1 MVQSSRASTVDQVFM
16 RPLGRSR
23 FRHASATRSEKIAGI
38 SSRIE
43 HPAPGLCLA
52 LDYNHRGPTS

>member
-1 MVQSSRASTVDQVFM
+1 VFM

-23 FRHASATRSEKIAGI
+23 FRHASAIRCEKIAGI